1 MFDGSV
7 TIAWAFF
14 GSSILCFELAM
25 HAWAKQRNAYSKA
38 FFALTLLTGFWSL
51 FSGLHLVIQDFELKV
66 LVSDIKFLFIVPL
79 PVTWAL
85 MAVWYADIK
94 ISART
99 IRWLYVMPVIT
110 LVLIATNQWHHAVFS
125 TPEPFVLDNFT
136 TVARDYGF
144 WFWTNMAYSYLMV
157 MGGFVVFLS
166 QVLRTRGHV
175 RGQALIMM
183 AGSALPLISN
193 VLYFL
198 GPGAVLYLDWTPV
211 SFAVSGIFFYIGLF
225 RFRMLDLM
233 PIAREQIITSM
244 EDGMVI
250 TDPEGYILEV
260 NRATE
265 KLLEQGNV
273 ASTGRNIT
281 HLLPFLAPA
290 WESSLDRDPVEMEL
304 PRHVDG
310 ARRWMTV
317 RMRHVMD
324 EAGVLQGKMVL
335 LRDVTER
342 KEAEIHLMESRKRIQ
357 ELSALKSAFLSNMS
371 HDVRTPLSGIIGLA
385 DVLVEETEGDHQ
397 ELAGMIKTSGERL
410 LKLQNS
416 ILSVS
421 HLASGTL
428 DQNIEPT
435 NVAALAHGVLVEHQ
449 REAEEKGLL
458 MKNNG
463 TDAVIVRN
471 VDPAHIAHAISHIF
485 DHAIRYTE
493 SGSITMDIRE
503 RDNDLIIRITDT
515 GRGFVPAFVAS
526 IDEPIDTISLAEL
539 GLDKGSGLGLRVA
552 HGLIQES
559 GGHLLISS
567 EPGIGSSFKIVLP
580 ETVNSSNPDRFP
592 HERVAAPVCPE
603 IPDSQTDL
611 P

>member
-1 MFDGSV
+1 
-7 TIAWAFF
+7 
-14 GSSILCFELAM
+14 
-25 HAWAKQRNAYSKA
+25 
-38 FFALTLLTGFWSL
+38 
-51 FSGLHLVIQDFELKV
+51 
-66 LVSDIKFLFIVPL
+66 
-79 PVTWAL
+79 
-85 MAVWYADIK
+85 
-94 ISART
+94 
-99 IRWLYVMPVIT
+99 
-110 LVLIATNQWHHAVFS
+110 
-125 TPEPFVLDNFT
+125 
-136 TVARDYGF
+136 
-144 WFWTNMAYSYLMV
+144 MAYSYLMV

-449 REAEEKGLL
+449 REAEEKGFL

-471 VDPAHIAHAISHIF
+471 VDPAHIAHAI
-485 DHAIRYTE
+485 RYTE
-493 SGSITMDIRE
+493 REASRWIFAKEITI
-503 RDNDLIIRITDT
+503 
-515 GRGFVPAFVAS
+515 
-526 IDEPIDTISLAEL
+526 
-539 GLDKGSGLGLRVA
+539 
-552 HGLIQES
+552 
-559 GGHLLISS
+559 
-567 EPGIGSSFKIVLP
+567 
-580 ETVNSSNPDRFP
+580 
-592 HERVAAPVCPE
+592 
-603 IPDSQTDL
+603 
-611 P
+611 